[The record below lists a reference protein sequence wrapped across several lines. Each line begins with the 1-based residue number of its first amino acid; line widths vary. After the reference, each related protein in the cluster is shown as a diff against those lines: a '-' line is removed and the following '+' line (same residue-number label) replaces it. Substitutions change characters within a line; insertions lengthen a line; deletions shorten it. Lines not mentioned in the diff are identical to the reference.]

1 MNQPSAVLGTPRS
14 PDLVIRGGTL
24 ITMDP
29 LRRVVPDG
37 AVCISGSRITYVGP
51 SSELPSASLGAQEI
65 DATGHAI
72 LPGLIDCHG
81 HAGHGLTRMMGYA
94 RPDGWQNACEM
105 FYARGATEEFW
116 SLSATLMGLERLKFG
131 VTTGLSFLGGGG
143 APLTG
148 DMAIRSDDPRYGAR
162 HCEAIERLGT
172 RDFVTVGPRTFPY
185 PHHYVHWSQGEQHEV
200 AVSFEDQ
207 LATCDALARHWHG
220 KADGRIAV
228 SIMSHT
234 CHPASFERGS
244 KAHHA
249 RVRESREAFALARQ
263 HDLLFTQDGHTRGT
277 VEFAQAELGI
287 LGPRTLLSH
296 CTDLSRADIDA
307 CSSTDTR
314 VVHNPSAVASV
325 LGRCPVPEL
334 LDAGVTVAIASDGQG
349 PDRSCDLFRHMTQAM
364 RQHRF
369 ARRDPGL
376 LPSGKVLE
384 MITIDAAR
392 ALGVDSLLGS
402 LEVGKQADVVLLD
415 VRRPHLTPFL
425 MPVEQIVNFANGTD
439 ITTALVGGRIV
450 MRDREVTTLNEQ
462 AVLEAV
468 ERLARDTV
476 ARTQTGDLLAS
487 ADNLWRAS
495 HL

>member
-1 MNQPSAVLGTPRS
+1 MTQPGQDLVRS
-14 PDLVIRGGTL
+14 GAPDLIIRGGTL

-29 LRRVVPDG
+29 TRRVIHDG
-37 AVCISGSRITYVGP
+37 AVCINRQRISYVGRASTMPP
-51 SSELPSASLGAQEI
+51 SSPGAQEL
-65 DATGHAI
+65 DAAGHAI

-94 RPDGWQNACEM
+94 QSDGWQRACEA
-105 FYARGATEEFW
+105 FYVKGATEEFW
-116 SLSATLMGLERLKFG
+116 SLSALLLGLERLKFG

-162 HCEAIERLGT
+162 HCESIERLGT
-172 RDFVTVGPRTFPY
+172 RDFVTIGPRTYPY
-185 PHHYVHWSQGEQHEV
+185 PHHYVNWTRGERHDA
-200 AVSFEDQ
+200 AVGFEQQ
-207 LATCDALARHWHG
+207 LATCDTLARQWHG

-234 CHPASFERGS
+234 CHPTSFERGS
-244 KAHHA
+244 TAHHA
-249 RVRESREAFALARQ
+249 RVRETREAFALARQ

-277 VEFAQAELGI
+277 VEFALRELEI

-296 CTDLSRADIDA
+296 CTELTRAEIAA

-314 VVHNPSAVASV
+314 VAHNPSAVASV

-369 ARRDPGL
+369 VRRDPGL

-392 ALGVDSLLGS
+392 ALGVDSQLGS
-402 LEVGKQADVVLLD
+402 LEVGKRADVVMLD

-425 MPVEQIVNFANGTD
+425 MPVEQVVNFASGAD
-439 ITTALVGGRIV
+439 VTTVIVDGRVV
-450 MRDREVTTLNEQ
+450 MRDRRVTTVDEQ
-462 AVLEAV
+462 VTLEAV

-476 ARTQTGDLLAS
+476 ARTQTSDLLKS
-487 ADNLWRAS
+487 PESLWRAS